1 MIMSRTGNICIAVN
15 VGILIFAGAA
25 VWKSQSALRTTQA
38 EIAQLEAELRDLG
51 ASSGVSKRPST
62 PPPPDAPRTPTSPA
76 TEQSGELLR
85 RLSELTQMQANTL
98 ALVQTLV
105 DKNVE
110 AESPEQKSKQQAAAL
125 SKTETLLTDQLQALT
140 NAKRRMEE
148 QLSLLQVP
156 DDVVGLNP
164 DTGLAVPSL
173 KEYYP
178 YLEAKRDT
186 IDAERAVESLQR
198 RLRQM
203 RIDAATPTPQ

>member
-51 ASSGVSKRPST
+51 ASSAISKQSGA
-62 PPPPDAPRTPTSPA
+62 PPRPDASRTPTSPVA
-76 TEQSGELLR
+76 EQSGELLK

-105 DKNVE
+105 DKNAE

-125 SKTETLLTDQLQALT
+125 SKSEALLTDQLQALT

-148 QLSLLQVP
+148 QLTLLQVP

-164 DTGLAVPSL
+164 DTGLALPSL

-178 YLEAKRDT
+178 YLEAKRAT
-186 IDAERAVESLQR
+186 FEAERAVESLQR

-203 RIDAATPTPQ
+203 KIDAATPTPQ